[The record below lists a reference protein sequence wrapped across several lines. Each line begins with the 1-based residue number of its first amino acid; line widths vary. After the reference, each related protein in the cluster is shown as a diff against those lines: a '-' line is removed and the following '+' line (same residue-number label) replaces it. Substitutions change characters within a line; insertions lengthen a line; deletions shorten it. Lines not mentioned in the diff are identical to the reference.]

1 MLSSLRYNFR
11 GNWCLFGKNIFHVQ
25 VLIFNKDIRLEIEY
39 VRTYYWKETW
49 QLSNAARLVQHN
61 VNKNLGFS
69 SKPYYL
75 TPM

>member
-1 MLSSLRYNFR
+1 MEMGACLGKTSSMFM
-11 GNWCLFGKNIFHVQ
+11 

-39 VRTYYWKETW
+39 VRSYYWKETW
-49 QLSNAARLVQHN
+49 QLSNAARPLQHN

-69 SKPYYL
+69 SKPYHL